1 MKNFL
6 LSTIALLALSASA
19 QAQATGNGYATNCG
33 NCVILTTSSGCC
45 ATYSIDDTTLASW
58 AAKKAVES
66 QQSAWWDEKKVKD
79 LTREEVDARAAKLT
93 ALKAWAKG
101 LSNHIFA
108 DAYCNWV
115 DMRSAD
121 LAGRRQSLDQLD
133 VALSL
138 VKGLPTP
145 PNDK

>member
-19 QAQATGNGYATNCG
+19 QAQTSGTVSSCG
-33 NCVILTTSSGCC
+33 NCVYVSLGTSSCC
-45 ATYSIDDTTLASW
+45 TATIDDSTLASW

-66 QQSAWWDEKKVKD
+66 QQSVWWDEKKVKD

-108 DAYCNWV
+108 DAYCNWA
-115 DMRSAD
+115 DARAAD
-121 LAGRRQSLDQLD
+121 LAGRRQTLDQLD

-145 PNDK
+145 PEGK